1 MGGMFAR
8 GSAYRLLFATVLLW
22 SLLAATGCGA
32 ESDERAVVLAATTS
46 TQDSGL
52 LDVLV
57 PAFESD
63 TGWQVKTIAL
73 GSGQSIA
80 LGRRGEADVVLAHS
94 PAAERE
100 LMASGVA
107 GHRRPVMA
115 NDFVLVGPRADPAGV
130 AGRAP
135 DDALSR
141 IARAGAPFVSRGDDS
156 GTHRFELALW
166 DRAGVAP
173 RPPWYQETGQ
183 GQGAT
188 LRVAAERDGYALTD
202 RATYLATSADDDLAV
217 MVGGGPGME
226 NPYHVIDITARAG
239 SRVNAAGGAAF
250 ADWLAGP
257 RGQALIGSFGREEH
271 GRALFEPHAPV
282 RSARIRAGNRT
293 SWR

>member
-1 MGGMFAR
+1 M
-8 GSAYRLLFATVLLW
+8 LW
-22 SLLAATGCGA
+22 LIVAATGCGG
-32 ESDERAVVLAATTS
+32 EPEKRAVVLAATTS

-57 PAFESD
+57 PAFEAD
-63 TGWQVKTIAL
+63 TGRRVKTIAL

-107 GHRRPVMA
+107 GRRRPVMA

-130 AGRAP
+130 SGRAP
-135 DDALSR
+135 REALSR
-141 IARAGAPFVSRGDDS
+141 IARARAPFVSRGDES
-156 GTHRFELALW
+156 GTHVFERALW
-166 DRAGVAP
+166 QRAGIAP

-183 GQGAT
+183 GQSAT

-202 RATYLATSADDDLAV
+202 RATYLATSADDALAV
-217 MVGGGPGME
+217 MVDGGPGME
-226 NPYHVIDITARAG
+226 NPYHVIDITTRAG
-239 SRVNAAGGAAF
+239 SRVNEAGGAAF
-250 ADWLAGP
+250 AEWLAGP

-271 GRALFEPHAPV
+271 GRPLFEPRRVA
-282 RSARIRAGNRT
+282 AIR
-293 SWR
+293 